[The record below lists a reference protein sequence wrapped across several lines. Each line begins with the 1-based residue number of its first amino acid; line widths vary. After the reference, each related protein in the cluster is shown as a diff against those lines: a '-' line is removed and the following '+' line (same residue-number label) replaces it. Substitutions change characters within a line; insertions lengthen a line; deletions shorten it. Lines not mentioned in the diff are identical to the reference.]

1 MEIFKNDLDYKI
13 LDLFHKGYTKIN
25 ETEYFLEKKAK
36 NLIFF
41 EEDKKYSFEHLDEIV
56 PKK

>member
-41 EEDKKYSFEHLDEIV
+41 EEDKKYSISR
-56 PKK
+56 